1 MEPFRI
7 GITMAGAISAG
18 AYSAGVLD
26 FLLYA
31 LDEWQQA
38 KDKGE
43 AVPEHEV
50 VVTVISGASAGAMT
64 GALALPALAEGF
76 KPGWQNYPELGRV
89 DYSLPRL
96 YQAWVRLP
104 SFVAPKGGPDL
115 LGLADLK
122 RTDENKKPLPVQSLL
137 DSSVLDGIVDKTF
150 LGLGQLAEPRPYIAQ
165 GLHLFMTHT
174 NLRGVPYEA
183 HFQGGA
189 QGQPGYPMRLH
200 ADRVHYRLEGLGST
214 PVASP
219 WADNECLE
227 RFTLSVHQLQGMQ
240 GRLPDEWQRYAAAA
254 LGSGAFPVGL
264 SARSISGQTYH
275 EHAKRSWPLVSLYRP
290 GASPRLEPSFPEQ
303 LKGPDNPPISYVT
316 VDGGVL
322 NNEPFE
328 LARWTLMENPPR
340 SNPRT
345 EDGGECV
352 DRAVIMIDPFP
363 EADPYPLTDALD
375 LSLMS
380 VIGKI
385 LPAMKSQ
392 ARCKLDEIVAAM
404 ELSYSRF
411 LIAPRRYDE
420 QGNAQR
426 YGIACGLLGG
436 FGGFL
441 SERFR
446 AHDYQLGRLN
456 CQRFLMEY
464 FALPESYQVVQQGYD
479 CLKASHLKG
488 FSCSPGGVA
497 SRPLIPLVGA
507 AVSPI
512 QPLPWPRVLR
522 SEVEEVVAKAMVRA
536 NVLVP
541 QLLRQ
546 QVSKPLVK
554 GLMRLAWSIW
564 GKGGVEDMIR
574 FTLLSELLTRDQ
586 LMSLRGS
593 VPHKLNEEERTLL
606 AALCSPAHDLRTV
619 DGLVAETR
627 LDRQQV
633 LLFLE
638 RRADMLW
645 RGPKTQGGRR
655 TYTIDERRPGLQR
668 RLVILRK
675 LTELTNG
682 KLEIDLP
689 NDEL

>member
-1 MEPFRI
+1 MEQFRI

-26 FLLYA
+26 FLLQA

-38 KDKGE
+38 KERGE
-43 AVPEHEV
+43 AVPDHQV
-50 VVTVISGASAGAMT
+50 VLTVISGASAGAMT

-76 KPGWQNYPELGRV
+76 KPGWQDYDGMGRV

-122 RTDENKKPLPVQSLL
+122 RGGPVQSLL

-150 LGLGQLAEPRPYIAQ
+150 LGIGQVATARPYIAQ

-183 HFQGGA
+183 RFQNGDKD
-189 QGQPGYPMRLH
+189 QPGYPMMLH

-214 PVASP
+214 PVASV
-219 WADNECLE
+219 WADNEYAQS
-227 RFTLSVHQLQGMQ
+227 LSVQELPAMQ
-240 GRLPDEWQRYAAAA
+240 GALAEAWQGYADAA

-264 SARSISGQTYH
+264 SARKIAGQTYAQH
-275 EHAKRSWPLVSLYRP
+275 SQRSWPLASLYKSNKP
-290 GASPRLEPSFPEQ
+290 NMPKIAPHLEPSFPEQ
-303 LKGPDNPPISYVT
+303 LQHPDNQPIPYVT

-328 LARWTLMENPPR
+328 LARWSLMEDPPL

-345 EDGGECV
+345 EDGGERV

-363 EADPYPLTDALD
+363 EADEYPLTDALD

-385 LPAMKSQ
+385 LPALKNQ

-411 LIAPRRYDE
+411 LIAPRRYDKD
-420 QGNAQR
+420 GNAQR

-456 CQRFLMEY
+456 CQRFLAQY
-464 FALPESYQVVQQGYD
+464 FALPEGYRIVQQGYQGLD
-479 CLKASHLKG
+479 ESRQKDFA
-488 FSCSPGGVA
+488 CSPAGIT

-507 AVSPI
+507 AKADVEA
-512 QPLPWPRVLR
+512 LPWPRVLR
-522 SEVEEVVAKAMVRA
+522 SEVEEMVSRAMVRA
-536 NVLVP
+536 NALVP
-541 QLLRQ
+541 RLLEQ
-546 QVSKPLVK
+546 QMRAPLVK
-554 GLMRLAWSIW
+554 GLIRLLWSLQ
-564 GKGGVEDMIR
+564 GKGSVEDMIR
-574 FTLLSELLTRDQ
+574 FTLLSELLKRDQ
-586 LMSLRGS
+586 LTHLKGS
-593 VPHKLNEEERTLL
+593 EPHRFDEGELKLL
-606 AALCSPAHDLRTV
+606 AALYSPAYDLRTV
-619 DGLVAETR
+619 DGLVVETA

-633 LLFLE
+633 LSFLD
-638 RRADMLW
+638 RHADKLW
-645 RGPKTQGGRR
+645 RGPKTKGGRQ
-655 TYTIDERRPGLQR
+655 TYSIDERRPHLMR
-668 RLVILRK
+668 RLALLRK
-675 LTELTNG
+675 LTEMAKG
-682 KLEIDLP
+682 KLETDLAE
-689 NDEL
+689 DGL

>member
-1 MEPFRI
+1 MQEFRI

-26 FLLYA
+26 FLLHA

-38 KDKGE
+38 KERGE
-43 AVPEHEV
+43 AVPDHQV
-50 VVTVISGASAGAMT
+50 VLTVISGASAGAMT

-76 KPGWQNYPELGRV
+76 KPGGQDYDGMGRV

-96 YQAWVRLP
+96 YEAWVRMP
-104 SFVAPKGGPDL
+104 SFVAPRGGPDL

-122 RTDENKKPLPVQSLL
+122 RGGPVQSLL

-150 LGLGQLAEPRPYIAQ
+150 LGISQIASPRPYIAQ

-189 QGQPGYPMRLH
+189 KGQPGYPMMLH

-214 PVASP
+214 QIASP
-219 WADNECLE
+219 WADAECLG
-227 RFTLSVHQLQGMQ
+227 RFTLSVHKLVGM
-240 GRLPDEWQRYAAAA
+240 RDTLTDEWQNYAAAA

-264 SARSISGQTYH
+264 SARKIAGQTYH
-275 EHAKRSWPLVSLYRP
+275 EHANRSWPLASLYRD

-303 LKGPDNPPISYVT
+303 LKNPGDQPIPYVT

-328 LARWTLMENPPR
+328 LARWTLMAEPPQP
-340 SNPRT
+340 NPRL
-345 EDGGECV
+345 EVMGECV

-363 EADPYPLTDALD
+363 EANDYPLTDALE

-385 LPAMKSQ
+385 LPALKNQ

-411 LIAPRRYDE
+411 LIAPRRYDKD
-420 QGNAQR
+420 GNAQR

-446 AHDYQLGRLN
+446 AHDYQLGRMN
-456 CQRFLMEY
+456 CQRFLRAY
-464 FALPESYQVVQQGYD
+464 FALPNDYQIVRQGYQ
-479 CLKASHLKG
+479 CLDELRLED
-488 FSCSPGGVA
+488 FSCNATGVA
-497 SRPLIPLVGA
+497 SRPLIPLLGA
-507 AVSPI
+507 VKRDI
-512 QPLPWPRVLR
+512 EGLPWPRVLR
-522 SEVEEVVAKAMVRA
+522 SEVEEMVDKAVVRA

-541 QLLRQ
+541 RLIQQQMKAPAMKGLLR
-546 QVSKPLVK
+546 
-554 GLMRLAWSIW
+554 MAWFCW
-564 GKGGVEDMIR
+564 GKRGVEDMIR
-574 FTLLSELLTRDQ
+574 FTLLSELLARDQ
-586 LMSLRGS
+586 LMNLRGS
-593 VPHKLNEEERTLL
+593 KLHSFDNDELTLL
-606 AALCSPAHDLRTV
+606 AALYSPTYDLRTV
-619 DGLVAETR
+619 DGLVLETA

-633 LLFLE
+633 LQFLDHH
-638 RRADMLW
+638 ADKLW
-645 RGPKTQGGRR
+645 HGPKTKGGRQ
-655 TYTIDERRPGLQR
+655 TYSIDERRPHLMR
-668 RLVILRK
+668 RLMLLRK
-675 LTELTNG
+675 LTEIGKG
-682 KLEIDLP
+682 KLEIDLA
-689 NDEL
+689 DDGL

>member
-1 MEPFRI
+1 MEQFRI

-18 AYSAGVLD
+18 TYSAGVLD
-26 FLLYA
+26 FLLQA

-38 KDKGE
+38 KERGE
-43 AVPEHEV
+43 AVPDHQV
-50 VVTVISGASAGAMT
+50 VLTVISGASAGAMT

-76 KPGWQNYPELGRV
+76 QPGWQHYDGMGRV
-89 DYSLPRL
+89 DYTLPRL

-104 SFVAPKGGPDL
+104 SFVAPSGGPDL

-122 RTDENKKPLPVQSLL
+122 RGGPVQSLL

-150 LGLGQLAEPRPYIAQ
+150 LGIGQVAPPRPYIAA

-174 NLRGVPYEA
+174 NLRGVPYEV

-214 PVASP
+214 PVTSI
-219 WADNECLE
+219 WADNEQPQS
-227 RFTLSVHQLQGMQ
+227 LSVKDLQGMQ
-240 GRLPDEWQRYAAAA
+240 EKLAQPWQDYATAA

-264 SARSISGQTYH
+264 SARSIAGQTYAQH
-275 EHAKRSWPLVSLYRP
+275 LQRSWPLASLYSS
-290 GASPRLEPSFPEQ
+290 GGSAHLEPSFPEQ
-303 LKGPDNPPISYVT
+303 LKSPNNQPIPYVT

-328 LARWTLMENPPR
+328 MARWSLMEKPPLP
-340 SNPRT
+340 NPRD
-345 EDGGECV
+345 EDNGKRV

-363 EADPYPLTDALD
+363 EADDYPLTDALD

-385 LPAMKSQ
+385 LPALKNQ

-411 LIAPRRYDE
+411 LIAPRRYDKD
-420 QGNAQR
+420 GNAQR

-456 CQRFLMEY
+456 CQRFLAQY
-464 FALPESYQVVQQGYD
+464 FALPEGYRIVQQGYQGLD
-479 CLKASHLKG
+479 ESRQKDFA
-488 FSCSPGGVA
+488 CSPAGIT
-497 SRPLIPLVGA
+497 SRPLIPLLGA
-507 AVSPI
+507 ATAEI
-512 QPLPWPRVLR
+512 EALPWPRVLR
-522 SEVEEVVAKAMVRA
+522 SEVEEMVSRAMVRA
-536 NVLVP
+536 NALVP
-541 QLLRQ
+541 RLLAQ
-546 QVSKPLVK
+546 QMRAPLVK
-554 GLMRLAWSIW
+554 GLIRLLWSLQ
-564 GKGGVEDMIR
+564 GKGSVEDMIR
-574 FTLLSELLTRDQ
+574 FTLLSELLKRDQ
-586 LMSLRGS
+586 LTHLKGS
-593 VPHKLNEEERTLL
+593 EPHRFDEGELKLL
-606 AALCSPAHDLRTV
+606 AALYSPAYDLRTV
-619 DGLVAETR
+619 DGLVVESA

-633 LLFLE
+633 LRFLD
-638 RRADMLW
+638 RHADKLW
-645 RGPKTQGGRR
+645 RGPTTKGGRQ
-655 TYTIDERRPGLQR
+655 TYSIDERRPHLMR
-668 RLVILRK
+668 RLALLRK
-675 LTELTNG
+675 LTEMAKG
-682 KLEIDLP
+682 KLEIDLAE
-689 NDEL
+689 DEL